1 MSMENSVSAKE
12 LLKKYYERLSRKS
25 GWEHLLSEN
34 FLLTGTVGKET
45 RGRDVYMNNSFFKLV
60 RGLKVKEMV
69 VEGGRAFALVN
80 YDLVSPKGR
89 TLSCDVAE
97 FWKLK
102 EGKLDSI
109 AIYFDTT
116 AFSNF
121 MAQ

>member
-1 MSMENSVSAKE
+1 
-12 LLKKYYERLSRKS
+12 
-25 GWEHLLSEN
+25 
-34 FLLTGTVGKET
+34 
-45 RGRDVYMNNSFFKLV
+45 
-60 RGLKVKEMV
+60 MV